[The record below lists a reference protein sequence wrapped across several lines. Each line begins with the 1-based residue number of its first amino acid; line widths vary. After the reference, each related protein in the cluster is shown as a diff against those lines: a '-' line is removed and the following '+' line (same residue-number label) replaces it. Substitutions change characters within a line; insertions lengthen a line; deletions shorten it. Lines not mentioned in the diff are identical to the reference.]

1 MQKIL
6 FLGDSITDAN
16 RNWNPHTKGL
26 GEGYVHI
33 ISSVLDNSPIPYQI
47 VNKGHDG
54 FTLPSVLRTLEEDC
68 MLQEPDFVSILVGCN
83 DVGISMNTQTT
94 LEMQNFSN
102 NYAQLIRRI
111 QQHTHAQVIC
121 MAPFIFPYPQEYYM
135 WIPEILYAQACI
147 QKISAENNLPF
158 IPLHERLNEYAA
170 RYGYREVTTD
180 GIHLTGKG
188 HEILAEAWLDS
199 FDRFALERKK

>member
-33 ISSVLDNSPIPYQI
+33 ISSVLDNSTIPYQI

-68 MLQEPDFVSILVGCN
+68 MLQEPDPRNITCGYLKFYMHRLAFKKSLLQIIFRSYRCMN
-83 DVGISMNTQTT
+83 D
-94 LEMQNFSN
+94 
-102 NYAQLIRRI
+102 
-111 QQHTHAQVIC
+111 
-121 MAPFIFPYPQEYYM
+121 
-135 WIPEILYAQACI
+135 
-147 QKISAENNLPF
+147 
-158 IPLHERLNEYAA
+158 
-170 RYGYREVTTD
+170 
-180 GIHLTGKG
+180 
-188 HEILAEAWLDS
+188 
-199 FDRFALERKK
+199 